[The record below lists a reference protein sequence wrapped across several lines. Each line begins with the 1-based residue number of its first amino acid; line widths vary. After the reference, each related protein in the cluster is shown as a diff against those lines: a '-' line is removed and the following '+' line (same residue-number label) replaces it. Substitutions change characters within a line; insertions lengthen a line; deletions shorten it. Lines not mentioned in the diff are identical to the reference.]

1 MLKIIYMLRA
11 REKKKKNEYFQIKRK
26 KMSDEIKQDETVTKE
41 ETVDIIE
48 TNENLIVNNFVKFF
62 EPLIQN
68 LDTNVEALRLSQ
80 CDLTNQIKVLLNR
93 KYFIF
98 KIIYIRN
105 YC

>member
-1 MLKIIYMLRA
+1 
-11 REKKKKNEYFQIKRK
+11 
-26 KMSDEIKQDETVTKE
+26 MSDEIKQDETVTKE

-98 KIIYIRN
+98 N
-105 YC
+105 

>member
-1 MLKIIYMLRA
+1 
-11 REKKKKNEYFQIKRK
+11 
-26 KMSDEIKQDETVTKE
+26 MSDEIKQDETVTKE

-93 KYFIF
+93 KHFNF
-98 KIIYIRN
+98 KIIYIKN
-105 YC
+105 DC

>member
-1 MLKIIYMLRA
+1 
-11 REKKKKNEYFQIKRK
+11 
-26 KMSDEIKQDETVTKE
+26 MSDEIKQDETVTKE